1 MNLPESDKIP
11 EKVLHFDGKQFNEE
25 TVELIKEEPFTIY
38 LNNEEFITLLCY
50 PDNLNELA
58 VGFLKS
64 EGLISAKEEIK
75 KLKISKDL
83 KSVQITANVG
93 SVEKRLH
100 EKRIVTTGCGK
111 GSIFYF
117 ALDSLKCDLI
127 EIKKKWH
134 YTDILEKMREIN
146 MTRGTKKLSG
156 LHVCG
161 LYDGKNFV
169 IREDIGRHNA
179 LDKIVGYCLL
189 NEISLEDEVI
199 FTTGRISSEILL
211 KAAKVN
217 VGVIVSRSTP
227 TALAFEI
234 AKKLNI
240 TLIGYVRGNQMTIY
254 TARERILT

>member
-1 MNLPESDKIP
+1 MSEGDKIS
-11 EKVLHFDGKQFNEE
+11 KKILHFDGKKFNEE
-25 TVELIKEEPFTIY
+25 TVELIREEPFTIY
-38 LNNEEFITLLCY
+38 LNDEEFITLLCY
-50 PDNLNELA
+50 PDNLDELA

-64 EGLISAKEEIK
+64 EGLITEKKDIK
-75 KLKISKDL
+75 KLKISRDNKNIHIVADIGNL
-83 KSVQITANVG
+83 
-93 SVEKRLH
+93 EKRLH

-117 ALDSLKCDLI
+117 ALDSLKCDVK
-127 EIKKKWH
+127 EINKTWH
-134 YTDILEKMREIN
+134 YQVIIDKMREIN
-146 MTRGTKKLSG
+146 LTRGTKKLGG

-161 LYDGKNFV
+161 LYDGTNFI

-189 NEISLEDEVI
+189 NNISLDDEVI

-217 VGVIVSRSTP
+217 TGVIVSRSTP

-234 AKKLNI
+234 AQKLNI
-240 TLIGYVRGNQMTIY
+240 TLIGYVRGNQMSIY
-254 TARERILT
+254 TAKGRIII